1 MNFKL
6 ISTFCRGVYHVV
18 HTIIECEKKN
28 WVKKVEQD
36 NLNSF
41 YVFQAWDPI
50 ISLLEGNK
58 MLSKTTRSVPKISV
72 SKNKV

>member
-1 MNFKL
+1 ML
-6 ISTFCRGVYHVV
+6 STQSLNV
-18 HTIIECEKKN
+18 KKKI